1 MRVWLWREARLV
13 PRSRP
18 AREGSVVRY
27 QFARHRGRTIS
38 LKDGTVVEK
47 GDHLLELH
55 FDNRVLLGFASSP
68 DFDPFA
74 TERSALADLRLLAAA
89 IKSGEMGDVKALHAV
104 TPFPAVL
111 RRQGFQVTE
120 LTHSLPNFFV
130 RFYMTGLLAL
140 YHPQGW
146 AGLTPDRVR
155 RWPGEAW
162 SACSAFLKRFAPEV

>member
-1 MRVWLWREARLV
+1 MV

-18 AREGSVVRY
+18 VRQDSVVRY
-27 QFARHRGRTIS
+27 QLARHRRRTLT
-38 LKDGTVVEK
+38 LKDGTVVAR

-55 FDNRVLLGFASSP
+55 FDNRVLLGLASSP
-68 DFDPFA
+68 AFDPFA
-74 TERSALADLRLLAAA
+74 TERSALADLRLLGAA
-89 IKSGEMGDVKALHAV
+89 IKAGEIGDIKALHAV

-120 LTHSLPNFFV
+120 IAHTLPNFFV

-146 AGLTPDRVR
+146 AGLSPDRAR

-162 SACSAFLKRFAPEV
+162 LGLSSFLSRFAPQA